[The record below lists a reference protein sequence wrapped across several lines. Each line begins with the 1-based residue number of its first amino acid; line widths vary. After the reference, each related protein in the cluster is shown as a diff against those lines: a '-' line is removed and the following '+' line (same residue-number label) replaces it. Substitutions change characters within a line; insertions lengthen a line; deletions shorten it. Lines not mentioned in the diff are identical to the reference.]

1 MKKCFIINEIDN
13 DREQEDASVIVAENQ
28 TEFDEKLKIAITE
41 MVCADDDAVKFSP
54 VSFDNCGCQIIDAEF
69 EECSAQIRISEN
81 VIY

>member
-28 TEFDEKLKIAITE
+28 TEFDECT
-41 MVCADDDAVKFSP
+41 
-54 VSFDNCGCQIIDAEF
+54 AE
-69 EECSAQIRISEN
+69 IRITEN